1 MMRTLLLGILLFSGS
16 LAYAAE
22 ACPTIVSQSPYI
34 THTLEWMGLKH
45 CIIGTSRY
53 EDLGLPQTGGVLD
66 PDAEAL
72 ALLKPQLIFSSDW
85 ISEQQAQALAP
96 SGSRIYR
103 LHGFQSMR
111 QIEDNLTTIAEAVGL
126 ADPTVLAERF
136 HRQLQEKLAQIH
148 AHGRRV
154 LLLSACSGKPYSF
167 GRSTWL
173 YELFSQAGF
182 RVVESEEKIRNIAP
196 PALGALIDELQPQ
209 LVFIFERSAA
219 QQCRMIT
226 PKTPV
231 RIIPLDGDTLLQPAP
246 ILLQGLDELIAKQAR
261 WKEI

>member
-1 MMRTLLLGILLFSGS
+1 MRTLLLAILLFSGS
-16 LAYAAE
+16 LAHAAE
-22 ACPTIVSQSPYI
+22 DCPGIISQSPYI

-66 PDAEAL
+66 PDAEAI
-72 ALLKPQLIFSSDW
+72 ALLKPEIILSSDW
-85 ISEQQAQALAP
+85 ISEQQAQAIRPA
-96 SGSRIYR
+96 GSRIYR

-111 QIEDNLTTIAEAVGL
+111 QIEDNLTTIALAVGL
-126 ADPTVLAERF
+126 ATPQRQAERF

-148 AHGRRV
+148 AQGRRV

-182 RVVESEEKIRNIAP
+182 QVVESEEKIRNIDP
-196 PALGALIDELQPQ
+196 SKLDSLIDELLPQ
-209 LVFIFERSAA
+209 IVFIFERSAA

-231 RIIPLDGDTLLQPAP
+231 QIIALDGDTLLQPAP
-246 ILLQGLDELIAKQAR
+246 ILLKGLDELIATQAS
-261 WKEI
+261 WNEI